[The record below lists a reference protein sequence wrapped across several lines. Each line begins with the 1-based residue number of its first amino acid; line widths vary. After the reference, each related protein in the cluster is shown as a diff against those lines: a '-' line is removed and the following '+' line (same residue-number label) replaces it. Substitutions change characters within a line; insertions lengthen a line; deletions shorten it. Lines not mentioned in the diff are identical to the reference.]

1 MTSIL
6 QSKTYYREY
15 FTIQKAP
22 FLVTMAIAE
31 WKLDLFVILGPA
43 VTVKHPFVYFSYIK
57 LGEYLNQPL
66 DIINNSDVPAYYQFD
81 IDCTQ
86 SVFSIDHPYG
96 VLNGMSTITLKVTFQ
111 PTHPIICY
119 RRVVCLVHHQVSEL
133 RYVLPLSLNSATQST
148 TWQSNTSSMSR

>member
-6 QSKTYYREY
+6 QSKTHYWEF

-22 FLVTMAIAE
+22 SLVTTCIAE

-43 VTVKHPFVYFSYIK
+43 VTVQHPFVYFNCIK

-86 SVFSIDHPYG
+86 SVFSIDRPYG

-133 RYVLPLSLNSATQST
+133 RYVLPLSPNSAAQST
-148 TWQSNTSSMSR
+148 TWWSSTISLSR